1 MEDTVMGWAVEK
13 WYELFPT
20 PLTPEQRIEQAQ
32 KAIKERERFLRR
44 DVMRLEIERE
54 DATKECTRYAN
65 EGNTNELRRAIV
77 AQVKTEKEEK
87 YLQQQLDRLKATK
100 KSIDRMINDQ
110 VQNKAI
116 VRVMAATTEQSLD
129 INYVK
134 QTIGEYNINKMTN
147 DTVRDLLEEA
157 LDDQDEDEDDKF
169 TEEDVK
175 RVEDLMKLNTDVA
188 NHKLLD
194 QIPIVSDCNLSD
206 ILDMSEKQLHEK
218 NSAAVREM
226 DHFLQK
232 K

>member
-1 MEDTVMGWAVEK
+1 MGWAIDK
-13 WYELFPT
+13 WYEYFPT
-20 PLTPEQRIEQAQ
+20 PLTPDERIAQSRQA
-32 KAIKERERFLRR
+32 INEREKTLRR
-44 DVMRLEIERE
+44 DLMRHEIERE
-54 DATKECTRYAN
+54 DATATCTRWAN
-65 EGNTNELRRAIV
+65 EGNANELRRAIV
-77 AQVKTEKEEK
+77 AQVKSEKEEK

-100 KSIDRMINDQ
+100 KSIDRMINDH

-134 QTIGEYNINKMTN
+134 QTICEFNVNKMTN
-147 DTVRDLLEEA
+147 DTVRDMLEDA
-157 LDDQDEDEDDKF
+157 LDDESEEEEKF
-169 TEEDVK
+169 TEEDAR
-175 RVEDLMKLNTDVA
+175 RVEELMKLNMDVA

-194 QIPIVSDCNLSD
+194 QIPIISDSSNLSD

-226 DHFLQK
+226 EHFLQK